1 MTQLVVPDGH
11 FTIFC
16 AGRDQAQ
23 VVTKF
28 DDGDICIVATF
39 DMSQLLSL
47 ALIGLVV
54 DEVALLVS
62 INNLVHLLFPDE
74 NHIYYVSLN
83 LLARLHVLV
92 LLRLVKSIIIIR
104 SSLL

>member
-11 FTIFC
+11 LTIFS
-16 AGRDQAQ
+16 ASRDQAQ

-28 DDGDICIVATF
+28 DDGDVRNMAALN
-39 DMSQLLSL
+39 MSQLLSL

-54 DEVALLVS
+54 DKVTLLVS

-74 NHIYYVSLN
+74 NHIYYVSFN
-83 LLARLHVLV
+83 LLACLHVLYI
-92 LLRLVKSIIIIR
+92 LSLVKSFIIFC